1 MRSTDKYFCQFGFIH
16 CQFFRGRRQGR
27 QPLNYIYVYIH
38 IHHIHIY
45 IYMYILVYV
54 YVYVFFV
61 FFYDSCS
68 PQNMVS
74 FRRSKNNFWSFGTA
88 RNVQPANTAA
98 AGPDW
103 KGKHLPCAASHIK
116 IGVWAQFMSILG
128 TDNPQKSVP
137 LWTENSII
145 RSSTF

>member
-1 MRSTDKYFCQFGFIH
+1 MYTYIYIIYI
-16 CQFFRGRRQGR
+16 
-27 QPLNYIYVYIH
+27 YIYVYTCIC
-38 IHHIHIY
+38 ICIC
-45 IYMYILVYV
+45 ILC
-54 YVYVFFV
+54 

-88 RNVQPANTAA
+88 RNVRPANTAA

-145 RSSTF
+145 RSSTFDIICNLENPT